1 MITGPSGA
9 GKGTLIRALLGR
21 VADLEVAVSATTRHR
36 RRGEEDGRE
45 YWFLSD
51 AEFVRRVHEGDFL
64 EHVTYVSGK
73 RYGTLRSEVHR
84 IAGEGKIP
92 VLELETEGALNVK
105 DDVPGAVTI
114 FITAPIPELERRL
127 RERASESEGEIGE
140 RIGLA
145 RKQLAQAEQF
155 DHVVVNDDLE
165 RATQGAGGGCPARVG
180 NRRYHESAVI
190 HPRIDELLDDVD
202 SRYALVI
209 VAAKRARQINNYHHQ
224 LGEGTF
230 DEFPPLVESRS
241 KNYLTMALEETAE
254 GKIKYTYKN

>member
-1 MITGPSGA
+1 LGSSTGTSDGAPVFVITGPSGA
-9 GKGTLIRALLGR
+9 GKGTLIKGLLER
-21 VADLEVAVSATTRHR
+21 VPELEVAISATTRLR
-36 RRGEEDGRE
+36 RHGEEDGRE

-73 RYGTLRSEVHR
+73 RYGTLRSEVDR
-84 IAGEGKIP
+84 IAADGKIP

-145 RKQLAQAEQF
+145 RKQLAQADQF
-155 DHVVVNDDLE
+155 DHVVLNDEVD
-165 RATQGAGGGCPARVG
+165 RATK
-180 NRRYHESAVI
+180 
-190 HPRIDELLDDVD
+190 ELADIVQQE
-202 SRYALVI
+202 
-209 VAAKRARQINNYHHQ
+209 VAAAA
-224 LGEGTF
+224 TM
-230 DEFPPLVESRS
+230 SRP
-241 KNYLTMALEETAE
+241 
-254 GKIKYTYKN
+254 

>member
-1 MITGPSGA
+1 LGSSTGTTDGSPVFVITGPSGA

-21 VADLEVAVSATTRHR
+21 VAHLEVAVSATTRHR
-36 RRGEEDGRE
+36 RLGEEDGRE

-73 RYGTLRSEVHR
+73 RYGTLRSEVDR

-165 RATQGAGGGCPARVG
+165 RATR
-180 NRRYHESAVI
+180 E
-190 HPRIDELLDDVD
+190 
-202 SRYALVI
+202 
-209 VAAKRARQINNYHHQ
+209 
-224 LGEGTF
+224 
-230 DEFPPLVESRS
+230 
-241 KNYLTMALEETAE
+241 LEEVVRRELATA
-254 GKIKYTYKN
+254 GTMSRP